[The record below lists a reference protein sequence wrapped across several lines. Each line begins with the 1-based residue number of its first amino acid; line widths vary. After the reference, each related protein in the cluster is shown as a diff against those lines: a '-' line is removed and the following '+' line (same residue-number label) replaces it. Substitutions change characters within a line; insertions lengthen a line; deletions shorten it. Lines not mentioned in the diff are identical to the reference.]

1 MIIRQDGSIGIEPDL
16 HLCITALTPYLK
28 HTMTGYN
35 KYYETLDLF
44 GEPYE
49 ELVLF
54 FDNLKEKGTVLDI
67 GCGQGRDSIAIANL
81 GYKVTGI
88 DNSNLGIK
96 QMLDRAEKEDL
107 DITGIVSDIYEYDN
121 YSNYDI
127 VLLDS
132 MFHFQKRDLQKE
144 TGLIRKIAIELKAGG
159 ILCIC
164 IQDTGKK
171 VSILK
176 NTVKVTKVDWE
187 LLNDTTFFYE
197 FEDKSS
203 GHSSKT
209 KYCMY
214 IIKKK

>member
-1 MIIRQDGSIGIEPDL
+1 
-16 HLCITALTPYLK
+16 
-28 HTMTGYN
+28 MTGYN
-35 KYYETLDLF
+35 KYYKTFNLF
-44 GEPYE
+44 GEPYK

-54 FDNLKEKGTVLDI
+54 FDNLKEKGSVLDI

-81 GYKVTGI
+81 GYEVTGI

-132 MFHFQKRDLQKE
+132 MFHFEKRDLQKE

-159 ILCIC
+159 ILCFC
-164 IQDTGKK
+164 IQNTGKK

-176 NTVKVTKVDWE
+176 NTIKDIKIDWE
-187 LLNDTTFFYE
+187 FLNDTTFFYE